1 MNRFHRFDVLCS
13 WYREYATVKGFRP
26 RTVHEYL
33 LEVLFFRRWLEKETE
48 AQDIDEITPAMVRD
62 FATMLY
68 DKKKAPATIRRN
80 LTSLKSFFSSLYAEH
95 KLYINLAAAV
105 ALPRIGKRLPT
116 GILTEEETGKVIAY
130 LESTTADSHVRTLT
144 DAIRLRDHAIFEVLY
159 STGIRRG
166 ELMALRLGEI
176 NYADGLITI
185 RQGKGGKDR
194 VVPIGEKSL
203 EIVRRYTT
211 CARKMF
217 AQGKS
222 PDALFL
228 TSRGASMGRMTVRDT
243 VMRIV
248 RDAGI
253 TRHVKTHGIRHTC
266 ATHML
271 NHGADIR
278 YVQEL
283 LGHACLSSTQV
294 YTHVSIKQLKES
306 HRKFHPRERAEFS
319 DDDPP
324 EESDEQKPE
333 QQGTSAAK
341 GKAE

>member
-1 MNRFHRFDVLCS
+1 MNRFHRFDVLCA
-13 WYREYATVKGFRP
+13 WYKEYATVKGFRP

-33 LEVLFFRRWLEKETE
+33 LEVAFFRRWLEKQTE
-48 AQDIDEITPAMVRD
+48 VQDIDEITPAMVRD
-62 FATMLY
+62 FATVLY

-95 KLYINLAAAV
+95 KLYIDLSTAV
-105 ALPRIGKRLPT
+105 SLPRIGKKLPT
-116 GILTEEETGKVIAY
+116 DILTEEEAGKIIDH
-130 LESTTADSHVRTLT
+130 LESLTSNTKVRTLA

-166 ELMALRLGEI
+166 ELMALRLGDV
-176 NYADGLITI
+176 NYSDGLITI
-185 RQGKGGKDR
+185 KQGKGGKDR

-203 EIVRRYTT
+203 EIVRRYVTS
-211 CARKMF
+211 ARGMF

-228 TSRGASMGRMTVRDT
+228 TSKGASMGRMTVRET

-248 RDAGI
+248 REAGI

-283 LGHACLSSTQV
+283 LGHSCLSSTQV

-306 HRKFHPRERAEFS
+306 HRKFHPREREEFS
-319 DDDPP
+319 DDEAP
-324 EESDEQKPE
+324 EESDEQKP
-333 QQGTSAAK
+333 AAK
-341 GKAE
+341 GKTE

>member
-1 MNRFHRFDVLCS
+1 MNRFHRFDVLCA

-95 KLYINLAAAV
+95 KLYINLAAAI

-116 GILTEEETGKVIAY
+116 GILTEEEAGKIITH
-130 LESTTADSHVRTLT
+130 LESLTSDTKMRTVA

-166 ELMALRLGEI
+166 ELMALRIGDL
-176 NYADGLITI
+176 NYSDGLITI

-203 EIVRRYTT
+203 DVIRHYVTS
-211 CARKMF
+211 ARKMF

-228 TSRGASMGRMTVRDT
+228 TFKGAGMGRMTVRDT

-248 RDAGI
+248 REAGI
-253 TRHVKTHGIRHTC
+253 TRHVKTHGLRHTC

-283 LGHACLSSTQV
+283 LGHSCLSSTQV

-306 HRKFHPRERAEFS
+306 HRKFHPREREEFAE
-319 DDDPP
+319 DDPP
-324 EESDEQKPE
+324 EESD
-333 QQGTSAAK
+333 QQNPAAK
-341 GKAE
+341 GKTE